1 MELLIYDASLMR
13 KGVVE
18 NHSSL
23 IWRRK
28 YYEPG
33 EFELH
38 VPLTSNNINLLTK
51 GSIIS
56 KKGSKEVGVVESIQ
70 YVEGSETCTMIV
82 TGRFMAS
89 YLSRRLIKSTFSF
102 NGKVEDAMRELVNYV
117 TPIPLLELG
126 KINNFNETVTFQAT
140 MKELLTIIVKLSKS
154 SGIGFRL
161 IPDFSS
167 KKIIFETYKG
177 VDRSFAQ
184 RDNPRV
190 VFSANYNNLNQVTY
204 SWNNQ
209 LEKTFAV
216 VGGEGEGSERVYVEI
231 GGGEGLD
238 LKEVFVDAKDIRSDK
253 FETNEEYL
261 NALRQRGY
269 DSLIKKQISES
280 IEYETLPNGN
290 FKYKVDY
297 DLGDIVTI
305 KKSEWGINDH
315 VRITEIEEIY
325 ENGGM
330 TVVPTL
336 GNALPDT
343 VDWSD

>member
-1 MELLIYDASLMR
+1 MELLIYNSDLMR

-38 VPLTSNNINLLTK
+38 VPLTNTNISLLAK
-51 GSIIS
+51 GNIIS
-56 KKGSKEVGVVESIQ
+56 KKNSKEAGIIENIQ
-70 YVEGSETCTMIV
+70 YSDGVEKSETIV
-82 TGRFMAS
+82 SGRFMSS
-89 YLSRRLIKSTFSF
+89 YLNRRLIKSTFSF
-102 NGKVEDAMRELVNYV
+102 YGKTEVAMRELINYV
-117 TPIPLLELG
+117 SPIPLVELG
-126 KINNFNETVTFQAT
+126 ELNNFDEKITFQAT
-140 MKELLTIIVKLSKS
+140 MKELLTIISNLSKA

-161 IPDFSS
+161 VPDFARR
-167 KKIIFETYKG
+167 KILFETYKG
-177 VDRSFAQ
+177 IDRSFGQ
-184 RDNPRV
+184 KDNPRV
-190 VFSANYNNLNQVTY
+190 IFSKNYNNLNQITY
-204 SWNNQ
+204 TWNNQ
-209 LEKTFAV
+209 LEKTFAII
-216 VGGEGEGSERVYVEI
+216 GGEGEGPQRVYVEI

-238 LKEVFVDAKDIRSDK
+238 LKEVFVDAKDIRSDEFSSK
-253 FETNEEYL
+253 DEYL
-261 NALRQRGY
+261 NALKQRGY

-280 IEYETLPNGN
+280 FEYDTLPNGN

-305 KKSEWGINDH
+305 KKSEWGINNN

>member
-1 MELLIYDASLMR
+1 MELIIYEPTLLR

-23 IWRRK
+23 LWRRK

-38 VPLTSNNINLLTK
+38 VPLTNTNIELLAK
-51 GSIIS
+51 GNIIS
-56 KKGSKEVGVVESIQ
+56 KRNSKEAGIVENIQ
-70 YVEGSETCTMIV
+70 YTDGTESSEMV
-82 TGRFMAS
+82 VSGRFMSS

-102 NGKVEDAMRELVNYV
+102 NGKTEIAMRDLINYV
-117 TPIPLLELG
+117 TPLPLVELG
-126 KINNFNETVTFQAT
+126 QLNNFEEKITFQAT
-140 MKELLTIIVKLSKS
+140 MKELLTIISNLSKA

-161 IPDFSS
+161 IPDFAK
-167 KKIIFETYKG
+167 KKILFETYKG
-177 VDRSFAQ
+177 VDRSLGQ
-184 RDNPRV
+184 KVNPRV
-190 VFSANYNNLNQVTY
+190 IFSKNYNNLNQITY
-204 SWNNQ
+204 TWNNQ
-209 LEKTFAV
+209 LEKTFAI
-216 VGGEGEGSERVYVEI
+216 VGGEGEGSQRVYVEI
-231 GGGEGLD
+231 GGGEGLG
-238 LKEVFVDAKDIRSDK
+238 LKEVFVDAKDIRSDEFASK
-253 FETNEEYL
+253 DEYL
-261 NALRQRGY
+261 NALKQRGY

-280 IEYETLPNGN
+280 FEYDTLPNGN

-305 KKSEWGINDH
+305 KKSEWGINNN